1 MSKEQLKVV
10 KIGGHVVDSAEGL
23 DKLLDEFAALEGNK
37 ILVHGGG
44 KIATKISAALG
55 IEAKM
60 VDGRRITDA
69 ATVDVVT
76 MVYAGGINKSIVAK
90 LQKRGVAAWGVCG
103 ADAQI
108 IPAVK
113 RPVKEIDYG
122 FVGDVL
128 TDQINSKALN
138 MLVEMGYSVVVAPI
152 TVDAS
157 GQLLNTNADTIAQS
171 VAVAMSA
178 LYDVELVYLFEK
190 PGVLADINDMG
201 SVIKL
206 ISHDNY
212 AELKSSGK
220 IFDGMIPKIDNALYA
235 VDNGVAAVRI
245 CDTLSLEAGTL
256 IAK

>member
-1 MSKEQLKVV
+1 MNKPKLKVV
-10 KIGGHVVDSAEGL
+10 KIGGNIVDSTEAL

-69 ATVDVVT
+69 ATVEVVT
-76 MVYAGGINKSIVAK
+76 MVYAGGINKRIVAA
-90 LQKRGVAAWGVCG
+90 LQKRSVASWGVCG

-113 RPVKEIDYG
+113 RPVKDIDYG

-128 TDQINSKALN
+128 HDKINTKALD
-138 MLVEMGYSVVVAPI
+138 MLIGGGYSVVIAPI
-152 TVDAS
+152 TVDSS

-171 VAVAMSA
+171 TAVAMSA

-190 PGVLADINDMG
+190 PGVLADIDDPQ

-206 ISHDNY
+206 ISHENY
-212 AELKSSGK
+212 AELKESKK
-220 IFDGMIPKIDNALYA
+220 IFDGMIPKIDNALFA
-235 VDNGVAAVRI
+235 VDHGVSSVRI
-245 CDTLSLEAGTL
+245 CDTLTCQSGTL